1 MRILILG
8 ASGMLGHKVLQVFSK
23 MPDWTTFGT
32 IRSSRYVP
40 FFPSDLK
47 SQLIESIDVLQDK
60 DLELAI
66 ERTKPD
72 CILNCVGL
80 VKQVEA
86 ASIESQAIA
95 INADLPRRLAHLGKQ
110 HGIRIVH
117 FSTDCVFSGNRG
129 LYSEADLV
137 DATDL
142 YGKSKASGE
151 VVGQSGVVTL
161 RTSIIG
167 PELHVGAGMQPQGLL
182 EWFLA
187 QQKQCLGYTKAIF
200 SGFPTII
207 LAQIVRDYVIPDELL
222 TGVYHVSST
231 PISKYNLLCEIAK
244 AYGKDIHIIPDAALV
259 IDRSLDSSLFQE
271 KTGFMPEGWSEMIK
285 IMHADRGFHV

>member
-8 ASGMLGHKVLQVFSK
+8 ASGMLGHKAFQAFSK
-23 MPDWTTFGT
+23 IPDWATFGT
-32 IRSSRYVP
+32 IRSERFLQ
-40 FFPSDLK
+40 FFPDDLR
-47 SQLIESIDVLQDK
+47 SRLIESIDVLQDK

-66 ERTKPD
+66 ERSRPD

-80 VKQVEA
+80 VKQVDA
-86 ASIESQAIA
+86 SSIESQAMA
-95 INADLPRRLAHLGKQ
+95 INADLPRRLAHLGKKY
-110 HGIRIVH
+110 GIRIVH

-129 LYSEADLV
+129 LYSEAELV
-137 DATDL
+137 DAIDL
-142 YGKSKASGE
+142 YGKSKSLGE
-151 VVGQSGVVTL
+151 VVGQPGVVTL

-187 QQKQCLGYTKAIF
+187 QQNQCLGYTKAIF
-200 SGFPTII
+200 SGFPTIV
-207 LAQIVRDYVIPDELL
+207 LAQIVRDHIIPNDDL
-222 TGVYHVSST
+222 TGVYHVSSA

-244 AYGKDIHIIPDAALV
+244 VYGKDIHIIPDAALV

-271 KTGFMPEGWSEMIK
+271 ITGFVPKSWPEMIQ

>member
-32 IRSSRYVP
+32 IRSARFLP
-40 FFPSDLK
+40 FFPRDLK
-47 SQLIESIDVLQDK
+47 SRLIESIDVLEDK
-60 DLELAI
+60 DLEFAI
-66 ERTKPD
+66 EKAKPD

-80 VKQVEA
+80 VKQVEV
-86 ASIESQAIA
+86 ASIESQAMA
-95 INADLPRRLAHLGKQ
+95 VNADLPRRLAHLGQ
-110 HGIRIVH
+110 MHGIRIIH
-117 FSTDCVFSGNRG
+117 FSTDCVFSGRQG
-129 LYSEADLV
+129 LYSETDLV
-137 DATDL
+137 DASDL
-142 YGKSKASGE
+142 YGKSKALGE
-151 VVGQSGVVTL
+151 VVGHSGVVTL

-167 PELHVGAGMQPQGLL
+167 PELHVGLGMQPQGLL

-187 QQKQCLGYTKAIF
+187 QQNQCFGYTKAIF
-200 SGFPTII
+200 SGFPTVI
-207 LAQIVRDYVIPDELL
+207 LAQIVRDYVIPNDHLM
-222 TGVYHVSST
+222 GVYHVSSA

-244 AYGKDIHIIPDAALV
+244 VYGKDIHIIPDAALV

-271 KTGFMPEGWSEMIK
+271 KTGFVPKSWPEMIK